1 MICLK
6 NENLI
11 FRIQAE
17 GIIESLD
24 IWQGEKLK
32 YAEYEATQKALG
44 KEAISQ
50 IQKANLNFKKSFLQ
64 VPRPV
69 PHLILQA
76 LGPTYTPERFVL
88 ESLRKVPAR

>member
-6 NENLI
+6 NENSI

-32 YAEYEATQKALG
+32 YVEYEATQKALG
-44 KEAISQ
+44 KEVISQ
-50 IQKANLNFKKSFLQ
+50 IQKANLNLKNLFFRFLVQ
-64 VPRPV
+64 Y
-69 PHLILQA
+69 LI
-76 LGPTYTPERFVL
+76 
-88 ESLRKVPAR
+88 

>member
-6 NENLI
+6 NENLM

-44 KEAISQ
+44 KEVISQ
-50 IQKANLNFKKSFLQ
+50 IQKTNLN
-64 VPRPV
+64 
-69 PHLILQA
+69 
-76 LGPTYTPERFVL
+76 
-88 ESLRKVPAR
+88 